1 MGAVVGGATYGA
13 TSGAA
18 FGGAVGMLFERY
30 GIREN
35 AAKIYGFNG
44 FITGGIVGV
53 VKVREQQRP
62 KPIDHEYDPTEL

>member
-1 MGAVVGGATYGA
+1 MGAVVGGAAYGA

-35 AAKIYGFNG
+35 AANIRNVSSSQSSAG
-44 FITGGIVGV
+44 
-53 VKVREQQRP
+53 
-62 KPIDHEYDPTEL
+62 H